1 MKINTNQKDTTV
13 NIALTGLMG
22 ALVLVGTYL
31 HISIPVLGDRT
42 MIGIG
47 NVFCILSGLMLGPVY
62 GGAAAGIGSFIFD
75 LIGGWASS
83 APFTLVFKFLMA
95 FLCGAIAYGGD
106 QTARSIK
113 RLIAAAVSGSLT
125 YSFLYITKS
134 YIKAVLLGNA
144 AQAVQTIVVTEG
156 SVSLANAVIAD
167 VVAIPLFL
175 AVRKALDRVPPMQGR
190 NSHRE

>member
-1 MKINTNQKDTTV
+1 MKINTNQRDTTL

-31 HISIPVLGDRT
+31 NIPIPVLGDRT
-42 MIGIG
+42 MIGLG

-83 APFTLVFKFLMA
+83 APFTLVFKFIMA
-95 FLCGAIAYGGD
+95 FVCGVIAYGGD
-106 QTARSIK
+106 KTAKSVK

-134 YIKAVLLGNA
+134 YMEAALLGNA
-144 AQAVQTIVVTEG
+144 AQAIQTIVITKG
-156 SVSLANAVIAD
+156 SVSLTNAVIAD
-167 VVAIPLFL
+167 VIAIPLFI
-175 AVRKALDRVPPMQGR
+175 AIRKALDHAPIQGG
-190 NSHRE
+190 NPHR